1 MRRCLATFTLLLA
14 ATVLAGCGKKPQTAT
29 TDSNPPEVAE
39 GNPAQPPQPDDPATP
54 PAKAPSDQ
62 SLQAP
67 PKPATTIPPF
77 AVYPQP
83 KPGLPVAP
91 PPEAVPMI
99 NPNAPLSKLPPPP
112 PVESKKPPEPK
123 ETASG
128 SVKTVEWPT
137 EIYGRS
143 LADWV
148 QDLNS
153 PDPADRHLAL
163 RMIPGFGP
171 VVRQNEAAIHGILVH
186 MDVGKEGDPGVRAAA
201 YETAGQVGFEKRHD
215 TEEAVRLL
223 FNAADQGGY
232 NGGPSRLHA
241 VQTLA
246 SFGPKA
252 ESAIP
257 RLVGGPSQDRAYE
270 TRRSVA
276 NALGRIAFNEVEGP
290 NKDALACLVRLVND
304 HSAPV
309 RLEAAQSILLLGP
322 PYLPRAKGAAPLKDV
337 KGALP
342 PLDTEAIKK
351 YVDAMKKRLEPAK
364 RISAKEKPSP
374 TGLVERDKQV
384 EIYLRLAIMRMDM
397 KEMTNEEH
405 LDRVVLYIAGEE
417 TGPKLQALT
426 AIGMMGEF
434 GARRLDDVVK
444 VLDDPDPLV
453 VNTAVSTLVAMGTKA
468 EPAIPAIQKLKD
480 RKPTATDPK
489 EQEDEKKY
497 WVKLADDAV
506 KMIQEAGKKE
516 MAPAAVAGP

>member
-1 MRRCLATFTLLLA
+1 MRRCLAITTLLLA
-14 ATVLAGCGKKPQTAT
+14 AVALAGCGKKPETAT
-29 TDSNPPEVAE
+29 PDSNPVEVAD
-39 GNPAQPPQPDDPATP
+39 GNPADSPQPDGPAAP
-54 PAKAPSDQ
+54 PAKLPTDQ
-62 SLQAP
+62 AIQTP
-67 PKPATTIPPF
+67 PKSETTIPPF

-99 NPNAPLSKLPPPP
+99 NPNLSKLPSPP

-123 ETASG
+123 ETVSG
-128 SVKTVEWPT
+128 SVKTIEWPT
-137 EIYGRS
+137 EIYGRT
-143 LADWV
+143 LADYV
-148 QDLNS
+148 EDLNN
-153 PDPADRHLAL
+153 PDPAVRHFAL
-163 RMIPGFGP
+163 RTLPGFGP
-171 VVRQNEAAIHGILVH
+171 VVKQNEAATKGILIH
-186 MDVGKEGDPGVRAAA
+186 MDVGKEFDPGVRAAA
-201 YETAGQVGFEKRHD
+201 YQTAGDVGFEKRHD

-223 FNAADQGGY
+223 FNAADQGGL

-246 SFGPKA
+246 SFGPKGG
-252 ESAIP
+252 SAVP

-270 TRRSVA
+270 TRRAVA
-276 NALGRIAFNEVEGP
+276 NALGRIAFDEVEGP
-290 NKDALACLVRLVND
+290 QEEALSCLVRLVND

-309 RLEAAQSILLLGP
+309 RLEAAQSLLLLGP
-322 PYLPRAKGAAPLKDV
+322 PYVPRGKGAIPLKDV
-337 KGALP
+337 KGPPP
-342 PLDTEAIKK
+342 PLDTQAIEKHVK
-351 YVDAMKKRLEPAK
+351 ALKKRLEPAK
-364 RISAKEKPSP
+364 RISAREKPSP

-405 LDRVVLYIAGEE
+405 LDRIVMYIAGEE

-444 VLDDPDPLV
+444 VLSDPDPLV

-480 RKPTATDPK
+480 RKPTSDDPK

-516 MAPAAVAGP
+516 VAPAAVAGP